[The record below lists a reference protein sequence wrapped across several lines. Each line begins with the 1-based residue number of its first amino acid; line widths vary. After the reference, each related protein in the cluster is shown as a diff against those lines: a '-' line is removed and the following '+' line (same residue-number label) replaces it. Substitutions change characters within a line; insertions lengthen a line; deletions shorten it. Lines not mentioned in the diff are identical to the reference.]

1 MSKKLISVAE
11 HVQHIQTL
19 TNDLPSQYA
28 QKIEEL
34 CSTILSVTAMA
45 EQINIVS
52 VNVDDLQE
60 GVNEVN
66 GHKII
71 VENGTVRIG

>member
-1 MSKKLISVAE
+1 MSKTLIEVAD
-11 HVQHIQTL
+11 HVQNIQKL
-19 TNDLPSQYA
+19 TENFPSQYA

-60 GVNEVN
+60 GVNEVG